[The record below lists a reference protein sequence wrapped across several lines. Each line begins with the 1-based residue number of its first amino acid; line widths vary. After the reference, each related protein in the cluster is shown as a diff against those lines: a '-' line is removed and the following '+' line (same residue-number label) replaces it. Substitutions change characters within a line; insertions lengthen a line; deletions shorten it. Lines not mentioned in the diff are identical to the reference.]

1 MFKIQISNPKV
12 EDTKSE
18 IYFEFSDFI
27 QDIFLDDNE
36 ELIMNWNR
44 IRIPLSYKY
53 DISIILLDFLHL
65 ISTINSANKGNV
77 KIYFG
82 SNSFSAVWICEWDD
96 NNIKIIS
103 NWNEVSGFVTNL
115 LNDKN
120 ELIINKLEFLNEI
133 YKIIF
138 FVNGLIE
145 KKKIIIREQSEIS
158 ILEKVLLDYKTKFY
172 TE

>member
-12 EDTKSE
+12 EDIKSE

-27 QDIFLDDNE
+27 QDIFSDDNE

-44 IRIPLSYKY
+44 IRIPISYKY

-65 ISTINSANKGNV
+65 INSINSADKSNV
-77 KIYFG
+77 KICFG
-82 SNSFSAVWICEWDD
+82 SNSFFAVWICEWDD
-96 NNIKIIS
+96 NNIKTIS
-103 NWNEVSGFVTNL
+103 NWNQVSGFVTNL

-138 FVNGLIE
+138 FISDLIE
-145 KKKIIIREQSEIS
+145 TKKIIIREQSEIS
-158 ILEKVLLDYKTKFY
+158 ILEKVLFDYNTKIKS
-172 TE
+172 